1 MDGRRAFLN
10 NPNIVTRLLRVASM
24 PVAAGLPTY
33 TLYGDAPAQQWTDW
47 LHCESI
53 AERSRRHDWE
63 IRPHRHDALFQIL
76 YIRRGRGQALLD
88 TQVHELRGP
97 CAVTVPALT
106 PHGFRFEPG
115 IEGTVFTVLQSHL
128 AALLAGEPDLRD
140 RTIAARVLRLPASG
154 ARALGRA
161 ADKVD
166 CEFRTPRP
174 WRGLA
179 IDAALSALV
188 LALEREAPGT
198 ADAAVRPAARAPQH
212 LARYR
217 ALVEAWF
224 RRQPRLAAFA
234 GEIGITPTQL
244 NRVCRQLTGR
254 PALTVLHARLL
265 LEAQRELAYTGLSI
279 KQIALGLGFSDAGYF
294 TRFFQRQ
301 TGRTPTQWRAAG
313 AAYAARR

>member
-1 MDGRRAFLN
+1 MDGRHAFLN

-24 PVAAGLPTY
+24 PAAAGLPTY

-76 YIRRGRGQALLD
+76 YIRSGRGQALLD
-88 TQVHELRGP
+88 TLAHELRGP
-97 CAVTVPALT
+97 CAVTVPALV

-115 IEGTVFTVLQSHL
+115 IDGAVFTVMQSHL
-128 AALLAGEPDLRD
+128 AALLAGEPGLRE
-140 RTIAARVLRLPASG
+140 RTIAARVLRMPAGG
-154 ARALGRA
+154 ARALAQAVSR
-161 ADKVD
+161 VEE
-166 CEFRTPRP
+166 EFRSPRP

-179 IDAALSALV
+179 IDAALTTLV
-188 LALEREAPGT
+188 LALEREAPGV
-198 ADAAVRPAARAPQH
+198 AGAAVRPAARAPQH

-217 ALVEAWF
+217 ALVEAAF
-224 RRQPRLAAFA
+224 RRQPRLATLAA
-234 GEIGITPTQL
+234 ELGITPTQL

-254 PALTVLHARLL
+254 PALTVLHARLV
-265 LEAQRELAYTGLSI
+265 LEAQRELAYTSLSI
-279 KQIALGLGFSDAGYF
+279 KQIALGLGFCDAGYF

-313 AAYAARR
+313 AAYAARV